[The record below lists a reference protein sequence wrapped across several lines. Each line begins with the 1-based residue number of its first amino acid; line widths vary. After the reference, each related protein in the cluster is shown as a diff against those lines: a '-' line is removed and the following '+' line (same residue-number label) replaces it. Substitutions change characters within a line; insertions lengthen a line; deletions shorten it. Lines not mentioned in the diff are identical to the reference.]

1 MSDRHRPDD
10 GDEDI
15 RILGSTDDV
24 DPSER
29 DGGEHDPNQFGRVPI
44 VRPDDPPPSDSGTG
58 PALGVDEA
66 AGDAGTTP
74 EVSSAPPELPHWA
87 DPPTGEVPKIF
98 ESDVDEDLAAWSTVS
113 SAQPRWRDQP
123 SDWDDSDLSALGE
136 DLPPVG
142 PVDDVDDDRFDE
154 PFADEEVGEVV
165 TVDDEEYTQPETY
178 TVPRDPTEP
187 HGGRAADPYERTS
200 SGGTATTGGRDM
212 GQAIVVGVGL
222 AVIAGVLFALG
233 PKYAMALVVVVL
245 VLASAELFTTLRRVG
260 YTPPTLV
267 GLAAAAT
274 LPLAAYYKGEQ
285 GLVVGVVLTL
295 VVGLLWYLL
304 DIGGE
309 HAVPNLGVTLLT
321 VVYVGVLGS
330 FAAML
335 LRAPDGIGLLLA
347 AIIGT
352 VVYDI
357 GGLLIGRSL
366 GRAPVSVASP
376 NKTVEGT
383 LGGMALCLVATVVV
397 TGQIAPF
404 DGFGRAFVLGVVLA
418 VVAPVGD
425 LCESMLKRDLGVKD
439 MGDILPGHGG
449 LLDRFDTLLFA
460 LPATY
465 YVSLLVL

>member
-1 MSDRHRPDD
+1 VDDRPRPDD

-15 RILGSTDDV
+15 RILGSADDL
-24 DPSER
+24 DAPDE
-29 DGGEHDPNQFGRVPI
+29 GEHDPNQFGRVPI
-44 VRPDDPPPSDSGTG
+44 VHPDDPPPGPSSSDEPTSGADA
-58 PALGVDEA
+58 PSPIDE
-66 AGDAGTTP
+66 
-74 EVSSAPPELPHWA
+74 SAPPELPHWT

-98 ESDVDEDLAAWSTVS
+98 ESESDDDLAAWSTVS
-113 SAQPRWRDQP
+113 SAQPRWRDHA

-142 PVDDVDDDRFDE
+142 PVDEEPEVDPFDLGDA
-154 PFADEEVGEVV
+154 PEVVV
-165 TVDDEEYTQPETY
+165 TVDDDEYDQPETY
-178 TVPRDPTEP
+178 SVPRDPAEP
-187 HGGRAADPYERTS
+187 HGGRAADPHDRTS
-200 SGGTATTGGRDM
+200 TSGGATTGGRDM
-212 GQAIVVGVGL
+212 GQAVAVGVGL
-222 AVIAGVLFALG
+222 AVAAGVLFTLG
-233 PKYAMALVVVVL
+233 PKFAMALVVVVL
-245 VLASAELFTTLRRVG
+245 VLASAEFFTTLRRVG

-267 GLAAAAT
+267 GLAAAAA
-274 LPLAAYYKGEQ
+274 LPVAAYWKGED
-285 GLVVGVVLTL
+285 GLVLGLVLTL

-304 DIGGE
+304 DIGGD

-321 VVYVGVLGS
+321 VIYVGVLGS

-335 LRAPDGIGLLLA
+335 LRSPDGIGLLLA
-347 AIIGT
+347 AIIGS

-357 GGLLIGRSL
+357 AGLFIGRSM
-366 GRAPVSVASP
+366 GRAPLSVASP

-383 LGGMALCLVATVVV
+383 VGGMVLCLVATVVI

-425 LCESMLKRDLGVKD
+425 LCESLLKRDLGVKD

-465 YVSLLVL
+465 YVARMVL

>member
-1 MSDRHRPDD
+1 MDDRPRPDE
-10 GDEDI
+10 GDEDL
-15 RILGSTDDV
+15 RILGTDDAV
-24 DPSER
+24 DDLS
-29 DGGEHDPNQFGRVPI
+29 DGEGEHDPNLFGRVPI
-44 VRPDDPPPSDSGTG
+44 IRPDDPPPEVVDDDPLEG
-58 PALGVDEA
+58 PADESPF
-66 AGDAGTTP
+66 GD
-74 EVSSAPPELPHWA
+74 EVTVADESAPPELPHWA

-98 ESDVDEDLAAWSTVS
+98 ESDVEEDLAAWSTVS
-113 SAQPRWRDQP
+113 SAQPRWRDQAT
-123 SDWDDSDLSALGE
+123 DWDDSDLSALGQ

-142 PVDDVDDDRFDE
+142 PVDDE
-154 PFADEEVGEVV
+154 PDEELYVVDEDNEIV
-165 TVDDEEYTQPETY
+165 TVDDDEFTKPETY
-178 TVPRDPTEP
+178 TVPRDPAEP
-187 HGGRAADPYERTS
+187 HGGRAADPYERNTE
-200 SGGTATTGGRDM
+200 GGVAPASGRDM
-212 GQAIVVGVGL
+212 GQAVIVGVGL
-222 AVIAGVLFALG
+222 VVVAGILFSLG
-233 PKYAMALVVVVL
+233 PKFAMALVVAVL

-267 GLAAAAT
+267 GLAAAAA
-274 LPLAAYYKGEQ
+274 LPLATYWKGEE
-285 GLVVGVVLTL
+285 GLVLGVVLTM

-347 AIIGT
+347 AVIGT

-357 GGLLIGRSL
+357 AGLFIGRSM
-366 GRAPVSVASP
+366 GRAPLSVASP

-383 LGGMALCLVATVVV
+383 IGGMVLCLVATVVV

-404 DGFGRAFVLGVVLA
+404 DSFGSAFVLGVVLA
-418 VVAPVGD
+418 LVAPVGD
-425 LCESMLKRDLGVKD
+425 LCESLLKRDLGVKD

-449 LLDRFDTLLFA
+449 LLDRFDALLFA

-465 YVSLLVL
+465 YVAHMVL